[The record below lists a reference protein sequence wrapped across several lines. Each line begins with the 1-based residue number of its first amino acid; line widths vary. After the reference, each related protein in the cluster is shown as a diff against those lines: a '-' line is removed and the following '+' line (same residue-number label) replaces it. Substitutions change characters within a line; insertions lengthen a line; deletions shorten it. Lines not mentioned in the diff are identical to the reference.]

1 MKHYESRIK
10 INGEW
15 RTLLVVKSDIPED
28 FNNSISFEVGERT
41 IIYYTEGIYRQF
53 EKAGEYIYWFLP
65 SYKESIITQ
74 DATARE
80 DISDLENQMTDTQLA
95 LCDTYEQN
103 IALGDELTN
112 TQLALCDT
120 YEQNL
125 ALSEKNAE
133 LEQQLTDTQLAL
145 CDVYELVLG
154 GEY

>member
-103 IALGDELTN
+103 
-112 TQLALCDT
+112 
-120 YEQNL
+120 L